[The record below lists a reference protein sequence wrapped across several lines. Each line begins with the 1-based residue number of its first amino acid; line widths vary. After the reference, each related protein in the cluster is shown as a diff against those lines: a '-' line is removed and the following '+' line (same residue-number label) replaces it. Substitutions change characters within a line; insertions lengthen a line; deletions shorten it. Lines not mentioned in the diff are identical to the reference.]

1 MHSLE
6 YCVLLAAIA
15 QGATVQERG
24 WIPLRAPEI
33 PEVPPVRP
41 DSFSPGS
48 VSSGGR
54 FGGDVVGA
62 GSSGATIGGL
72 VAEPASTTLFQPGF
86 YEKNKELIK
95 KAVES
100 VYDVLDFLQNVI
112 SLAEPDDDD
121 DHDDT
126 DKWQPT
132 GTLPASI
139 RPTQVANTTDGA
151 SNSTVNYILTQNNVT
166 YTFLS
171 DPRLMSK
178 DVVAELA
185 SYRLSAY
192 QELFTQQE
200 YSMLKVDPICFYAN
214 IESIY
219 LNASSSEVADASI
232 TASPTQSL
240 GRRQSTDDENTT
252 CEDVGIPGVSPVCT
266 TASDSSQWTSSHA
279 SDISSLWAYE
289 LPDQLRS
296 AHFATPTAASGEV
309 TATATSTTSC
319 VGLDG
324 GEGPVTR
331 YRELKTRDVESATAS
346 GGSIGESV
354 SAGIRIG
361 GGSLLACIVSAASF
375 GVSML

>member
-15 QGATVQERG
+15 QGATIQERAF
-24 WIPLRAPEI
+24 IAPKAPEI
-33 PEVPPVRP
+33 PPVRP

-100 VYDVLDFLQNVI
+100 VYDVFDFLQNVI

-121 DHDDT
+121 DDDT
-126 DKWQPT
+126 HKWQPT
-132 GTLPASI
+132 STLPASI

-151 SNSTVNYILTQNNVT
+151 LNSTANYILTQNNVT

-178 DVVAELA
+178 DVVAEMA

-200 YSMLKVDPICFYAN
+200 YSMLEVDPICFYAN

-232 TASPTQSL
+232 TPSPTQSL
-240 GRRQSTDDENTT
+240 GRRQSTDDETT
-252 CEDVGIPGVSPVCT
+252 SCEDVGIPGVSPVCSST
-266 TASDSSQWTSSHA
+266 GDSPQWTSSHA

-296 AHFATPTAASGEV
+296 AHFATPTAVSGEV

-354 SAGIRIG
+354 SAGTRVG
-361 GGSLLACIVSAASF
+361 GGSLFACIVAAAMF

>member
-6 YCVLLAAIA
+6 YCVLLAAVA
-15 QGATVQERG
+15 QGATIQERAF
-24 WIPLRAPEI
+24 IAPKAPEI
-33 PEVPPVRP
+33 PPVRP

-62 GSSGATIGGL
+62 GSSGLTVGGL
-72 VAEPASTTLFQPGF
+72 VVEPASTTLFQPGF

-95 KAVES
+95 KAVEA
-100 VYDVLDFLQNVI
+100 VHDVFDFLQDVM
-112 SLAEPDDDD
+112 SLAEPDNDE
-121 DHDDT
+121 DDT
-126 DKWQPT
+126 DTWQPT
-132 GTLPASI
+132 STLPASI

-171 DPRLMSK
+171 DPRLMSR
-178 DVVAELA
+178 DVVAEMA

-200 YSMLKVDPICFYAN
+200 YSMLEVDPICFYAN

-240 GRRQSTDDENTT
+240 GRRQSTDDENTS
-252 CEDVGIPGVSPVCT
+252 CEDVSIPGVSPVCT
-266 TASDSSQWTSSHA
+266 AVSDSSQWTSSHA

-296 AHFATPTAASGEV
+296 AHFATPTAVSGEV

-331 YRELKTRDVESATAS
+331 YRELKTRDVASGTAS
-346 GGSIGESV
+346 AGPIGESV
-354 SAGIRIG
+354 SAGIRVG
-361 GGSLLACIVSAASF
+361 GGSLLACIVSAAMF

>member
-6 YCVLLAAIA
+6 YCVLLAVVA
-15 QGATVQERG
+15 QGATIQERAF
-24 WIPLRAPEI
+24 IAPKAPEI
-33 PEVPPVRP
+33 PPVRP

-62 GSSGATIGGL
+62 GSSGLTVGGL

-95 KAVES
+95 KAVEA
-100 VYDVLDFLQNVI
+100 VHDVFDFLQDVI
-112 SLAEPDDDD
+112 SLAEPDNDE
-121 DHDDT
+121 DDT
-126 DKWQPT
+126 DTWQPT
-132 GTLPASI
+132 STLPASI

-178 DVVAELA
+178 DVVAEMA

-200 YSMLKVDPICFYAN
+200 YSMFKVDPICFYAN

-219 LNASSSEVADASI
+219 LNASSSEVAHASI
-232 TASPTQSL
+232 TASPTQSP
-240 GRRQSTDDENTT
+240 GRRQSTDDENTS
-252 CEDVGIPGVSPVCT
+252 CEDVGIPGASPVCT
-266 TASDSSQWTSSHA
+266 AVSDSSQWTSSHA

-296 AHFATPTAASGEV
+296 AHFATPTAVSGEV

-354 SAGIRIG
+354 SAGIRVG
-361 GGSLLACIVSAASF
+361 GGSLLACSVAAAMF

>member
-6 YCVLLAAIA
+6 YCVLLAAVA
-15 QGATVQERG
+15 QGATIQERAF
-24 WIPLRAPEI
+24 IAPKAPEI
-33 PEVPPVRP
+33 PPVRP

-62 GSSGATIGGL
+62 GSSGLTVGGL

-95 KAVES
+95 KAVEA
-100 VYDVLDFLQNVI
+100 VHDVFDFLQDVI
-112 SLAEPDDDD
+112 SLAEPDNDE
-121 DHDDT
+121 DDT
-126 DKWQPT
+126 DTWQPT
-132 GTLPASI
+132 STLPASI

-178 DVVAELA
+178 DVVAEMA

-200 YSMLKVDPICFYAN
+200 YSMFKVDPICFYAN

-219 LNASSSEVADASI
+219 LNASSSEVAHASI
-232 TASPTQSL
+232 TASPTQSP
-240 GRRQSTDDENTT
+240 GRRQSTDDENTS
-252 CEDVGIPGVSPVCT
+252 CEDVGIPGASPVCT
-266 TASDSSQWTSSHA
+266 AVSDSSQWTSSHA

-296 AHFATPTAASGEV
+296 AHFATPTAVSGEV

-354 SAGIRIG
+354 SAGIRVG
-361 GGSLLACIVSAASF
+361 GGSLLACSVAAAMF

>member
-15 QGATVQERG
+15 QGATIQERAF
-24 WIPLRAPEI
+24 IAPKAPEI
-33 PEVPPVRP
+33 PPVRP

-100 VYDVLDFLQNVI
+100 VYDVFDFLQNVI

-121 DHDDT
+121 DDDT
-126 DKWQPT
+126 HKWQPT
-132 GTLPASI
+132 STLPASI

-151 SNSTVNYILTQNNVT
+151 LNSTANYILTQNNVT

-178 DVVAELA
+178 DVVAEMA

-200 YSMLKVDPICFYAN
+200 YSMLEVDPICFYAN

-232 TASPTQSL
+232 TPSPTQSL
-240 GRRQSTDDENTT
+240 GRRQSTDDETT
-252 CEDVGIPGVSPVCT
+252 SCEDVGIPGVSPVCSST
-266 TASDSSQWTSSHA
+266 GDSPQWTSSHA

-296 AHFATPTAASGEV
+296 AHFATPTAVSGEV

-354 SAGIRIG
+354 STGIRVG
-361 GGSLLACIVSAASF
+361 GRSLLAFIVSAAIF

>member
-100 VYDVLDFLQNVI
+100 VYDVFDFLQNVI

-121 DHDDT
+121 DDDT

-296 AHFATPTAASGEV
+296 AHFATPTAASGEI

>member
-6 YCVLLAAIA
+6 YCVLLAAVA
-15 QGATVQERG
+15 QGATIQERAF
-24 WIPLRAPEI
+24 IAPKAPEI
-33 PEVPPVRP
+33 PPVRP

-62 GSSGATIGGL
+62 GSSGLTVGGL
-72 VAEPASTTLFQPGF
+72 VTEPASTTIFQPGF

-100 VYDVLDFLQNVI
+100 VYDVFDFLQNVI

-121 DHDDT
+121 DDNDDT
-126 DKWQPT
+126 HKWQPT

-171 DPRLMSK
+171 DPRLMSR
-178 DVVAELA
+178 DVVAEMA

-200 YSMLKVDPICFYAN
+200 YSMLEVDPICFYAN

-240 GRRQSTDDENTT
+240 GRRQSTDDENTS
-252 CEDVGIPGVSPVCT
+252 CEDVSIPGVSPVCT
-266 TASDSSQWTSSHA
+266 AVSDSSQWTSSHA

-296 AHFATPTAASGEV
+296 AHFATPTAVSGEV

-331 YRELKTRDVESATAS
+331 YRELKTRDVASGTAS
-346 GGSIGESV
+346 AGPIGESV
-354 SAGIRIG
+354 SAGIRVG
-361 GGSLLACIVSAASF
+361 GGSLLACIVSAAMF

>member
-6 YCVLLAAIA
+6 YCVLLAAVA
-15 QGATVQERG
+15 QGATIQERG
-24 WIPLRAPEI
+24 WIPFRAPEI
-33 PEVPPVRP
+33 PPVRP
-41 DSFSPGS
+41 ESFSPGS

-54 FGGDVVGA
+54 FGGDVAGV
-62 GSSGATIGGL
+62 GSSGLAAGGL

-86 YEKNKELIK
+86 YEKNKELIV
-95 KAVES
+95 KAVEAA
-100 VYDVLDFLQNVI
+100 YDVFDFLQNVI
-112 SLAEPDDDD
+112 SLGEPDGDDDD
-121 DHDDT
+121 DT
-126 DKWQPT
+126 VKWQPT
-132 GTLPASI
+132 GTLPASV

-151 SNSTVNYILTQNNVT
+151 SNSTVNYIITQSNVT

-178 DVVAELA
+178 DVVAEMA
-185 SYRLSAY
+185 DSSSNRLSAY
-192 QELFTQQE
+192 RELLTVQE
-200 YSMLKVDPICFYAN
+200 YSMFQVDPVCFYAN

-219 LNASSSEVADASI
+219 LNAFSSIVADAS
-232 TASPTQSL
+232 TTPSPTQSL

-252 CEDVGIPGVSPVCT
+252 CEETGRPGVSPVCS
-266 TASDSSQWTSSHA
+266 AVGDSPQWTSSDA

-296 AHFATPTAASGEV
+296 AHFAIPTAASGEV

-331 YRELKTRDVESATAS
+331 YRELKTRDVASGTAS
-346 GGSIGESV
+346 AGPIGESV
-354 SAGIRIG
+354 SAGIRVG
-361 GGSLLACIVSAASF
+361 GGTLLAWIVGAAMV